1 MAASTNCGGEYS
13 LCGCCNQKRGW
24 WTLCAGEL
32 FLRFRTSISDG
43 LSEVAV
49 ERLRRTCG
57 RNVSPVNLSD
67 SKELQH
73 SILAL
78 LNHDCDNSPIAW
90 FGYSLSVA
98 AAVAASMNRIGF
110 WKESSGTLILRT
122 KEVLSILL
130 PLIAS
135 AVSFYWFQRLHVEV
149 LSIQLE
155 HHAQQ
160 SKGGDEDI
168 AKADLEHRDMSKT
181 RIPKERKVDA
191 CVFREGRKM
200 TISWEDLVPGD
211 VVQVQVTFPFP
222 LLPSPRCTTPTLSPS
237 SCS

>member
-1 MAASTNCGGEYS
+1 
-13 LCGCCNQKRGW
+13 
-24 WTLCAGEL
+24 
-32 FLRFRTSISDG
+32 
-43 LSEVAV
+43 
-49 ERLRRTCG
+49 
-57 RNVSPVNLSD
+57 VNLSD
-67 SKELQH
+67 SKVLQH

-135 AVSFYWFQRLHVEV
+135 AVSFHWFQRLHIEV
-149 LSIQLE
+149 LSIHLE

-181 RIPKERKVDA
+181 RIPQERNVDA
-191 CVFREGRKM
+191 CVVREGRKM

-211 VVQVQVTFPFP
+211 VVHVQVTFPFH

-237 SCS
+237 SCSQQKKKAKHQSSLHLGAAQSFVFDADAADKSEQPMTALRGGGRRVHG